1 MTPFTEFI
9 KLMTIHEPTT
19 QNSRPES
26 LILSAISLPHV
37 SHDPTGSRVDGST
50 RPAQRGGRID
60 HTPFTPTGGFLDSR
74 GTTPPQSRRGSGPV
88 DEELQKIKRYE
99 DFSTIDWVQD
109 AIHERYR
116 ITALQEQSDDSWRS
130 WVRLS
135 YEAAQAWIV
144 VLLVGVGIGL
154 NAALI
159 AIVTEWLSDIKM
171 GYCST
176 GWWLNQKFCCWAIEE
191 QGICIGGPSCQERD
205 VRGGVRAM
213 WIFPSV
219 WLSCD
224 RVTQRHGLNQLN
236 EWRAARLR
244 VTRRHLNRSL
254 VAHPPDLSFC
264 RWLVPPMD
272 DVERGTI
279 SGTGILHSELAHFPF
294 LFAQPRFSLDMR
306 SGSAYIRR
314 NDVIR
319 TCQTTFA
326 TVCAFLVKEFA
337 PYAAGSGI
345 SEIKCILAGFVMK
358 GFLGGWTL
366 LIKSIG
372 LALAVASNLSIGKEG
387 PSVHMG
393 CCVGNVV
400 SRYFPKYQR
409 NKAKMREILS
419 ASSAAGVA
427 VAFGSPIGGV
437 LFSLEE
443 MSSNFPMKTMWRSF
457 FCALIATMVLQ
468 VSTLLPLSMFVIRD
482 HNDIINLTAMN
493 PFRTGKLVMFQ
504 VTYDRDWHMFEVI
517 FFSIIG
523 LFGGLYGAFVIK
535 WNLFWVSLR
544 KKHLKDYPIPEA
556 ATLAF
561 ITAVIAYPNVFMRI
575 DMTEIMGILFQECE
589 AGTNDY
595 FGLCQLDQVWS
606 IITLLFISTLVRT
619 TGVIVSY
626 GARVPCG
633 IFVPSMAI
641 GATFG
646 RALGLV
652 VKVWQHYNPG
662 FFLFASCKPDVP
674 CMTPGMYAFLGAA
687 AALWYVVI
695 ANVSL
700 LSYSCMAF
708 NSTESCPTDLI
719 LLYPQ
724 TFDFL
729 LPFSVVVIMFEL
741 TGQITYILPTMITLL
756 VTKAVGDWFG
766 RGGIADRYIQL
777 NGYPF
782 LDKEEHTFG
791 VPGTSVCESWQR
803 KVMSTR
809 CIQSTLFGY
818 LVIPN
823 MLNLSSPLSH
833 VMQRDLIVMP
843 LAGRKLDEI
852 EMILHDTQYQG
863 FPIVQDKQNMTLLGY
878 IGRSELRYAI
888 DKSKRIH
895 GATSTAHCFFNV
907 DGRSSPSLT
916 SVSDQGFEDNGAN
929 ARSVDFGP
937 YIDHVRFLLYTVL
950 GKTPITV
957 HPRLPLET
965 VMDLFKKMGPTKVS
979 GSPYRSASF
988 MTCSCSTTSFVSDK
1002 RRPRVILIEFAGRLV
1017 GLVTV
1022 KDVLKYIARTEAR
1035 GRSQPGDPD
1044 YEYGASGADAWWE
1057 ERYWG
1062 IGGRYSRVRRSANG
1076 SYIGVGGGSNGPAS
1090 VSPSAAGIDRSSLE
1104 SEDVEMERWR
1114 V

>member
-1 MTPFTEFI
+1 ALHGTVTALLLVLTYRVVLSQIHLARTDLQLSECIEPKDTPDNPLDKKYTNLECP
-9 KLMTIHEPTT
+9 LSHVTPH
-19 QNSRPES
+19 QRSSCS
-26 LILSAISLPHV
+26 LRER
-37 SHDPTGSRVDGST
+37 SRVDGST

-191 QGICIGGPSCQERD
+191 QDGSCPLWTTWSEVLYLGREFYI
-205 VRGGVRAM
+205 VN
-213 WIFPSV
+213 
-219 WLSCD
+219 WLMYII
-224 RVTQRHGLNQLN
+224 
-236 EWRAARLR
+236 
-244 VTRRHLNRSL
+244 
-254 VAHPPDLSFC
+254 VA
-264 RWLVPPMD
+264 VNII
-272 DVERGTI
+272 VE
-279 SGTGILHSELAHFPF
+279 FPF

-468 VSTLLPLSMFVIRD
+468 
-482 HNDIINLTAMN
+482 AMN

-595 FGLCQLDQVWS
+595 FGLCHRKVG
-606 IITLLFISTLVRT
+606 FHSTGDGKMVRLHRLRRKACCSSKHAFPFLHSCKT
-619 TGVIVSY
+619 RSSLEHHHIALYLYAGPDDRSHRI
-626 GARVPCG
+626 VPCG

-674 CMTPGMYAFLGAA
+674 VSVFVSVVPFPLRNKRETANCLILFNYVQCMTPGMYAFLGAA
-687 AALWYVVI
+687 AALCGVMRITV
-695 ANVSL
+695 
-700 LSYSCMAF
+700 
-708 NSTESCPTDLI
+708 
-719 LLYPQ
+719 
-724 TFDFL
+724 
-729 LPFSVVVIMFEL
+729 SVVVIMFEL

-937 YIDHVRFLLYTVL
+937 YIDH
-950 GKTPITV
+950 TPITV

-965 VMDLFKKMGPTKVS
+965 VMDLFKKMG
-979 GSPYRSASF
+979 
-988 MTCSCSTTSFVSDK
+988 
-1002 RRPRVILIEFAGRLV
+1002 PRVILIEFAGRLV

-1090 VSPSAAGIDRSSLE
+1090 TKVMYSTKD
-1104 SEDVEMERWR
+1104 ED
-1114 V
+1114 